1 VRRGW
6 QTVVATAVVLVM
18 VAPAL
23 RSDAPD
29 GFPLSTYPM
38 FTADRGR
45 EVELATAVGVEGDG
59 TVVRLDPGTIADTD
73 EVMLA
78 SATVGRAVGLGSDA
92 RLCAEIADR
101 LKDGT
106 PGTVEVRTE
115 TYDSVEYLAG
125 DTEPLAVEVHT
136 RCEVPR

>member
-1 VRRGW
+1 M
-6 QTVVATAVVLVM
+6 ATAVVLVV

-23 RSDAPD
+23 RTDAPD

-38 FTADRGR
+38 FAADRGR
-45 EVELATAVGVEGDG
+45 AVALATVVGIDRNG
-59 TVVRLDPGTIADTD
+59 TAVRLDPGTIADTD

-78 SATVGRAVGLGSDA
+78 SATVGRAVGAGSDA

-101 LKDGT
+101 LEGGAVD
-106 PGTVEVRTE
+106 TVEVRSE
-115 TYDSVEYLAG
+115 TYDSVDYFAG
-125 DTEPLAVEVHT
+125 DTEPLAIEVHT